1 MIPPAFAGEWAGEED
16 RIDADGGAK
25 MSNRMVKLLAGV
37 GAGALL
43 LAGLAGASAQDKKYN
58 IVTIVKISGI
68 QWFNRME
75 EGVKKFAADTGNNSY
90 QVGPAKAD
98 AQLQVQLVEDSIA
111 QGVDA
116 ITVVPFAPEALEP
129 VLKKAMDK
137 GIKVVSHEASAIQN
151 VDWDIEA
158 FQNAAY
164 GEHFMA
170 KLGECMGGKGE
181 YAVFVGS
188 LTSKSHNEWVDAA
201 IAYQKEKFPDMKLVG
216 SKNETADDQQQA
228 YAKTQELL
236 RAYPNVRGFQGS
248 ASTDVA
254 GIGLA
259 VEERG
264 MNAETCVVGTSL
276 PSIATQYLETGAVDM
291 ISFWDPSLAGYAM
304 NKLAVM
310 LLNGEQPS
318 EGMDLQIPGYE
329 KVTLDGK
336 VIYGQAWVDVTKDN
350 AKDYPF

>member
-1 MIPPAFAGEWAGEED
+1 MSGK
-16 RIDADGGAK
+16 AK
-25 MSNRMVKLLAGV
+25 LFVGV
-37 GAGALL
+37 GAAALM
-43 LAGLAGASAQDKKYN
+43 LAGIYNATAQDKKYN

-75 EGVKKFAADTGNNSY
+75 EGVKKYAADTGNNAY

-111 QGVDA
+111 QGVNA

-129 VLKKAMDK
+129 VLKKAMDA

-164 GEHFMA
+164 GEHFMK

-188 LTSKSHNEWVDAA
+188 LTSKSHNQWVDAA
-201 IAYQKEKFPDMKLVG
+201 IEYQKANFPDMKMVG

-236 RAYPNVRGFQGS
+236 RAFPNVRGFQGS

-254 GIGLA
+254 GVGLA
-259 VEERG
+259 LEERG
-264 MNAETCVVGTSL
+264 MNDDTCVVGTSL
-276 PSIATQYLETGAVDM
+276 PSIATQYLNTGAIDM
-291 ISFWDPSLAGYAM
+291 ISFWDPALAGYAM
-304 NKLAVM
+304 NTVAAM
-310 LLNGEQPS
+310 LLEGKQPTD
-318 EGMDLQIPGYE
+318 GMDLKIPGYD

>member
-1 MIPPAFAGEWAGEED
+1 MSRNLKLLVGV
-16 RIDADGGAK
+16 GAAAL
-25 MSNRMVKLLAGV
+25 MLAGV
-37 GAGALL
+37 FNAT
-43 LAGLAGASAQDKKYN
+43 AQDKKYN
-58 IVTIVKISGI
+58 IATIVKISGI

-75 EGVKKFAADTGNNSY
+75 EGVKKFAADTGNNAY

-111 QGVDA
+111 QGVNA
-116 ITVVPFAPEALEP
+116 IAVVPFAPEALEP
-129 VLKKAMDK
+129 VLKKAMDA

-201 IAYQKEKFPDMKLVG
+201 IAYQKDKFPDMKMVG

-236 RAYPNVRGFQGS
+236 RAFPNVRGFQGS

-254 GIGLA
+254 GVGLA
-259 VEERG
+259 IEERG
-264 MNAETCVVGTSL
+264 MNGDTCVVGTSL
-276 PSIATQYLETGAVDM
+276 PSIATQYLDTGAVDM
-291 ISFWDPSLAGYAM
+291 ISFWDPALAGYAM
-304 NKLAVM
+304 NTVAVM
-310 LLNGEQPS
+310 LLDGKEPTD
-318 EGMDLQIPGYE
+318 GMDL
-329 KVTLDGK
+329 KVTGYDKVKLDGK

>member
-1 MIPPAFAGEWAGEED
+1 
-16 RIDADGGAK
+16 
-25 MSNRMVKLLAGV
+25 MSRKSSY
-37 GAGALL
+37 
-43 LAGLAGASAQDKKYN
+43 LAGAAVAALLAAGLVGAHAQDKKYN
-58 IVTIVKISGI
+58 IVTVVKISGI

-75 EGVKKFAADTGNNSY
+75 EGVKKFAADTGHNAY

-98 AQLQVQLVEDSIA
+98 AQLQVQLLEDAIA
-111 QGVDA
+111 QKVDA
-116 ITVVPFAPEALEP
+116 ITVVPFSPEALEP
-129 VLKKAMDK
+129 VLKKAMDA
-137 GIKVVSHEASAIQN
+137 GIKVVSHEASTIQN

-158 FQNAAY
+158 FKNAAY
-164 GEHFMA
+164 GEHFMK

-201 IAYQKEKFPDMKLVG
+201 IAYQKANFPDMKMVG
-216 SKNETADDQQQA
+216 SKNETNDDQQQA

-236 RAYPNVRGFQGS
+236 RAFPNVRGFEGS

-259 VEERG
+259 LEERG
-264 MNAETCVVGTSL
+264 MGDDTCVVGTSL
-276 PSIATQYLETGAVDM
+276 PSIAAQYLDTGSVDM

-304 NKLAVM
+304 DKLAVM
-310 LLNGEQPS
+310 LLEGKTPAD
-318 EGMDLQIPGYE
+318 GMDLGIPGYE
-329 KVTLDGK
+329 KVSLDGK
-336 VIYGQAWVDVTKDN
+336 VVYGQAWVDVTKDN

>member
-1 MIPPAFAGEWAGEED
+1 MT
-16 RIDADGGAK
+16 K
-25 MSNRMVKLLAGV
+25 TSKYLASV
-37 GAGALL
+37 AAAALL
-43 LAGLAGASAQDKKYN
+43 VTGVASAIAADKKLN
-58 IVTIVKISGI
+58 IITVVKISGI

-90 QVGPAKAD
+90 QLGPAKAD
-98 AQLQVQLVEDSIA
+98 AQLQVQILEDAIA
-111 QGVDA
+111 QKVDA
-116 ITVVPFAPEALEP
+116 ITVVPFSVEAVEP
-129 VLKKAMDK
+129 VLKKAMDA
-137 GIKVVSHEASAIQN
+137 GIKVVAHEASTIKNA
-151 VDWDIEA
+151 DWDIEA
-158 FQNAAY
+158 FKNAAY
-164 GEHFMA
+164 GEHFMK

-201 IAYQKEKFPDMKLVG
+201 IAYQKANFPDMKMVG

-236 RAYPNVRGFQGS
+236 RAFPNVRGFEGS

-254 GIGLA
+254 GVGLA
-259 VEERG
+259 IEERG
-264 MNAETCVVGTSL
+264 MAKDTCVVGTSL
-276 PSIATQYLETGAVDM
+276 PSISAQYLDTGAVDM

-304 NKLAVM
+304 NKIAVL
-310 LLNGEQPS
+310 LLNGQQPT
-318 EGMDLQIPGYE
+318 EGMDVGLPGYE
-329 KVTLDGK
+329 KVSLDGK